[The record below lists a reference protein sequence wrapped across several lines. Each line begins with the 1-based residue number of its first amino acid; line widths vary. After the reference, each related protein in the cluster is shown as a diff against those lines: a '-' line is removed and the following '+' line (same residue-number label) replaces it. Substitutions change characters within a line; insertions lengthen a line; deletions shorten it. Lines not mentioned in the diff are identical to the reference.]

1 MKLAA
6 SIKEV
11 AKLSGVSAGTVSRA
25 FNNYPDIK
33 PETRERILRIAKE
46 VGYSPTLS
54 AKNLSSK
61 KSSGMALI
69 LSQLLSERIGGR
81 ESDGRVFMQRTTED
95 SSFLIMCGACRY
107 AIERNLDMPVYVYSS
122 ELQNRKTY
130 EQFCR
135 EHRLGGALLF
145 GLQTTDN
152 YYKALS
158 ESTLPCVTVDTRVL
172 GENVG
177 YVGTDNIESFRML
190 TEYLLDAGHR
200 EIVVLNGRK
209 VATVCLERLAGV
221 YEAYSARE
229 MQLRSED
236 VLYTDFREDLTEK
249 VVTNYLGKYGKSRAT
264 AFLCMSDLIAITAI
278 RTIQKRGFSV
288 PDDFSVVGYDGMAS
302 GRFIYPGLTTIDQDL
317 ESKGYAA
324 ARLLNRMMN
333 GQVEEKEVLLPYHLV
348 ERGSVAPP
356 WNRDCAKGH
365 DLAEHESIMTPWSR
379 EYAEEC

>member
-1 MKLAA
+1 MKLAV

-11 AKLSGVSAGTVSRA
+11 AKLSGVSVGTVSRA

-33 PETRERILRIAKE
+33 PETRQRILQVAKE
-46 VGYSPTLS
+46 LGYSPTLS

-69 LSQLLSERIGGR
+69 LSQLLNEQFIGR
-81 ESDGRVFMQRTTED
+81 DMDGRVYMQHSMED

-107 AIERNLDMPVYVYSS
+107 AIERDLDMPVYVYSS
-122 ELQNRKTY
+122 DLQNRKTY

-158 ESTLPCVTVDTRVL
+158 ESVLPCVTVDTRVS

-177 YVGTDNIESFRML
+177 YVGTDNIASYRML
-190 TEYLLDAGHR
+190 TEYLIDQGHR
-200 EIVVLNGRK
+200 EMLVLNGRK

-221 YEAYSARE
+221 YEAYTAYGME
-229 MQLRSED
+229 LRSEN
-236 VLYTDFREDLTEK
+236 VLYTDFREYETENL
-249 VVTNYLGKYGKSRAT
+249 VTHYVGKYGKGRAT
-264 AFLCMSDLIAITAI
+264 AFLCMSDLIGITVI
-278 RTIQKRGFSV
+278 RTLQKMGYSV
-288 PDDFSVVGYDGMAS
+288 PEDFSVVGYDGMAS
-302 GRFIYPGLTTIDQDL
+302 GRFVCPGLTTIDQNL
-317 ESKGYAA
+317 EAKGYAA

-333 GQVEEKEVLLPYHLV
+333 GWTEEKEILMPYQLV
-348 ERGSVAPP
+348 KRGSVAPP
-356 WNRDCAKGH
+356 WNLTSG
-365 DLAEHESIMTPWSR
+365 AE
-379 EYAEEC
+379 

>member
-1 MKLAA
+1 MIKLAA

-11 AKLSGVSAGTVSRA
+11 AKLCGVSAGTVSRA

-33 PETRERILRIAKE
+33 AETRERILKVADE
-46 VGYSPTLS
+46 LGYTPTLS

-69 LSQLLSERIGGR
+69 LSQLLNEQFVGR
-81 ESDGRVFMQRTTED
+81 DADGRVFMQHSMED

-158 ESTLPCVTVDTRVL
+158 ESVLPCVTVDTRVT
-172 GENVG
+172 GKNVG
-177 YVGTDNIESFRML
+177 YVGTDNIASFRML
-190 TEYLLDAGHR
+190 TEYLIDAGHR
-200 EIVVLNGRK
+200 EMLVLNGRK
-209 VATVCLERLAGV
+209 VATVCLERLVGV
-221 YEAYSARE
+221 YEAYTARGME
-229 MQLRSED
+229 LKSEN
-236 VLYTDFREDLTEK
+236 VLYTDFREDETERFVK
-249 VVTNYLGKYGKSRAT
+249 NYLGRYGKSRAT
-264 AFLCMSDLIAITAI
+264 AFLCMSDLIGITVI
-278 RTIQKRGFSV
+278 RTVQKLGYSV
-288 PDDFSVVGYDGMAS
+288 PDDFSVVGYDGMPG
-302 GRFIYPGLTTIDQDL
+302 GRFVLPGLTTIDQDL

-324 ARLLNRMMN
+324 ARLLNQMMN
-333 GQVEEKEVLLPYHLV
+333 GKMDEKEILMPYRLV
-348 ERGSVAPP
+348 ERGSVARP
-356 WNRDCAKGH
+356 WYEKKNAD
-365 DLAEHESIMTPWSR
+365 
-379 EYAEEC
+379 